1 MTYTMLI
8 VDDSRVSRLMIRT
21 LVAAQRP
28 HWHFLEAS
36 NGQEAIDHA
45 IRETIQLASMDLNMP
60 GIDGIETARQL
71 HALQEST
78 KIVLLTANVQQSI
91 RERAHQA
98 QLHFI
103 GKPITEQTVVDI
115 LAIAGV

>member
-21 LVAAQRP
+21 LVATQRP

-36 NGQEAIDHA
+36 NTQEAIDHA
-45 IRETIQLASMDLNMP
+45 IRESIQLAAMDLNTSS
-60 GIDGIETARQL
+60 IDGFEAARQL
-71 HALQEST
+71 HALQDDT
-78 KIVLLTANVQQSI
+78 KIVLLTANVEQSV
-91 RERAHQA
+91 RERAQHA

-103 GKPITEQTVVDI
+103 GKPVTEQTVADM
-115 LAIAGV
+115 LAIAEG